1 MVGPGGFEPPTST
14 MSRPIGR
21 TKARVDA
28 SKLVVSDFG
37 INRSQGTNWI
47 DGAQPAG
54 VGRPKLKGMSLMPLT
69 RGESTTVHE
78 ADVVIGWEI
87 FGGRA
92 LREGNW
98 KLTWIAVHNGGR
110 NKRGLYDLERDPGET
125 SDLSA
130 AP

>member
-1 MVGPGGFEPPTST
+1 MARVCHLVGPGGFEPATSA

-21 TKARVDA
+21 TKTRVDS

-37 INRSQGTNWI
+37 INRSHDTNWI
-47 DGAQPAG
+47 GGAQPAG
-54 VGRPKLKGMSLMPLT
+54 VGRPKLKSTSLMPLT

-92 LREGNW
+92 LREGNC
-98 KLTWIAVHNGGR
+98 KLTWIAGHNGGR
-110 NKRGLYDLERDPGET
+110 
-125 SDLSA
+125 A
-130 AP
+130 AV